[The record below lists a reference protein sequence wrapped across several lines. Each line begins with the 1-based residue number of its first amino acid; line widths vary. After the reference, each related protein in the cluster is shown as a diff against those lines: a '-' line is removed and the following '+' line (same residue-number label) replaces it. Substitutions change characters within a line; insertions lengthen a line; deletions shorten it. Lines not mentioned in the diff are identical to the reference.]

1 MRGDARRSCVKN
13 GHTAPWAV
21 ELSFLL
27 PLPLPIPLIILQR
40 FEYIIL
46 GLTGGDTSGEILAQT
61 VCPEGDFLP
70 LVGFFFAEDGFNG
83 LLGEGTFL

>member
-40 FEYIIL
+40 FEYIVL
-46 GLTGGDTSGEILAQT
+46 GLTGGNTSGEILTQT
-61 VCPEGDFLP
+61 VCPEGDLLS
-70 LVGFFFAEDGFNG
+70 LVGLFFTEDGFDG
-83 LLGEGTFL
+83 LLGEVTFL